1 MPSSSKVVRLSDVRK
16 PAGQPATG
24 GGAPATSRLGTG
36 VRPAPPG
43 AEDDPDE
50 LAHGLRAGETW
61 AQHALLARHTEH
73 LERILT
79 RILGRRADLDDLVQ
93 EVFVRAFE
101 RVGELREPRAL
112 RAWITTIAVFVAREA
127 IRAKRRR
134 RWLLFLPP
142 EETPELPVLEA
153 TPEVRAAV
161 RSFYAVVGALDAD
174 ARIAFTLRFVEGME
188 LADIAHTTGVSLSTV
203 KRRLKGAEADF
214 LDGARAPGHEPLR
227 DWIEEGTRWRGP

>member
-1 MPSSSKVVRLSDVRK
+1 MASSSKVVRLSDVR
-16 PAGQPATG
+16 
-24 GGAPATSRLGTG
+24 
-36 VRPAPPG
+36 RPAVRAAPLR
-43 AEDDPDE
+43 AEEDPDE
-50 LAHGLRAGETW
+50 LARALKAGETW
-61 AQHALLARHTEH
+61 AQHALLAQHTEH

-79 RILGRRADLDDLVQ
+79 RILGGRADLDDLVQ

-112 RAWITTIAVFVAREA
+112 RGWLTTIAVFVAREA
-127 IRAKRRR
+127 IRAKKRR

-161 RSFYAVVGALDAD
+161 RAFYAVVGALDAD

-188 LADIAHTTGVSLSTV
+188 LTDIARTTGVSLSTV
-203 KRRLKGAEADF
+203 KRRLKSAEAEF
-214 LDGARAPGHEPLR
+214 LGGARAPGHEALL
-227 DWIEEGTRWRGP
+227 DWIEEGTRWQKA